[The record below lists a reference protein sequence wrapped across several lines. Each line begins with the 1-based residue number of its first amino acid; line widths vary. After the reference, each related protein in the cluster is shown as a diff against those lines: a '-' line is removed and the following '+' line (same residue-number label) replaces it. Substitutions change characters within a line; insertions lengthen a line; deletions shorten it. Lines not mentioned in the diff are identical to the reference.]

1 MWQSSHI
8 WRYLL
13 CPPEALFFS
22 RWSILSIL
30 YFTVLH
36 LFIIKTTS
44 LWGRMDQ
51 SVQSLSR
58 VRLFATPWIAA
69 RQASLSRMDTCIYM
83 AESLHCSPETI
94 TSLLISYVLCLVAQ
108 SCLTLC
114 DPIDCTPPGS
124 AVHGDSPSKNTG
136 MGCHALQEIFPT
148 LRSNPGFL
156 HFRQI
161 LYCPRHQ
168 ESPIMLEWVAYP
180 FFLQGN
186 FPTQESNP
194 GLLQCRRILYQL
206 SYQGSP
212 LISYTPIQNNKF
224 KKKDLF
230 SLNNIHYPPLNML
243 P

>member
-13 CPPEALFFS
+13 CPPEALFSS

-44 LWGRMDQ
+44 LWGRMNQ

-58 VRLFATPWIAA
+58 VRLFATTWIAA

-114 DPIDCTPPGS
+114 NPMDCTPPGS
-124 AVHGDSPSKNTG
+124 SVHGDSPGKKTG
-136 MGCHALQEIFPT
+136 VGCHALQEIFPT
-148 LRSNPGFL
+148 LGSNPGFL

-161 LYCPRHQ
+161 LYSLSHQ
-168 ESPIMLEWVAYP
+168 RRPNGPLLFKHQDIWAY
-180 FFLQGN
+180 LGISCHHTQGL
-186 FPTQESNP
+186 TLTKSLGWE
-194 GLLQCRRILYQL
+194 CILFM
-206 SYQGSP
+206 
-212 LISYTPIQNNKF
+212 TF
-224 KKKDLF
+224 
-230 SLNNIHYPPLNML
+230 
-243 P
+243 